1 MLALFTVYWI
11 NFRGVQQEQTGV
23 KGSEL
28 GQFIEDM
35 MLIDLATD
43 FNFMIE

>member
-1 MLALFTVYWI
+1 MFTVYWI
-11 NFRGVQQEQTGV
+11 NFRGVQQEQSGV
-23 KGSEL
+23 KESEL
-28 GQFIEDM
+28 VQFIEEM